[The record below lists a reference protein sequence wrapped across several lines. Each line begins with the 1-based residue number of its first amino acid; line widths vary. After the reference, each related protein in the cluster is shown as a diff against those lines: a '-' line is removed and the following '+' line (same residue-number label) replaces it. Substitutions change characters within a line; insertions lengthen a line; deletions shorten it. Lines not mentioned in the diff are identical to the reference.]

1 MSQKCIHGIEV
12 SGQFSLGKKS
22 MNLAM
27 TNPVQEL
34 GMPATFGLGYQV
46 MGIALALGNLAP
58 TKRTHQIHSRS
69 RNPLLLK

>member
-1 MSQKCIHGIEV
+1 
-12 SGQFSLGKKS
+12 

-58 TKRTHQIHSRS
+58 TKRTHQIHRRS
-69 RNPLLLK
+69 RNPFLLK

>member
-1 MSQKCIHGIEV
+1 M

-34 GMPATFGLGYQV
+34 GMPAAFGLGNQM

-58 TKRTHQIHSRS
+58 TKRTHQIHWRRRS
-69 RNPLLLK
+69 PFLLE